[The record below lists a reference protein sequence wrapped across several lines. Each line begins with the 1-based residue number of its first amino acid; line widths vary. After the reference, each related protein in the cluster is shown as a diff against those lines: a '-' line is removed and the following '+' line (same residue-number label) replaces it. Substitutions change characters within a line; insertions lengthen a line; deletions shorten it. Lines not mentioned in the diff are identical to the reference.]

1 MTPVTKIGPAAY
13 HSSLAG
19 SARTDCGSPK
29 PEEAPMQMN
38 ILQATHP
45 DMIVGLDTAA
55 LRRHYLL
62 TELFVG
68 GEVRL
73 HYSHVERL
81 IVGGATPTGRPL
93 ALQAA
98 HEVGSASFL
107 DRRELG
113 IINIGAP
120 GKITIDG
127 RAYEMKSRDGLYV
140 AKGSE
145 SVVFESNDPASP
157 ARYYLVSSPAH
168 ARFETVKIAIGEA
181 KPMKLGSLET
191 SNQRTIYQYIHPEVC
206 KSSQLL
212 LGLTALE
219 PGSVWNTLP
228 CHLHERRSEI
238 YFYFD
243 MKADDRVFHF
253 MGQPNETRH
262 IVVANEQA
270 VVSPPWSIHTG
281 AGTSRYTFI
290 WAMAGDNQDYKDMDP
305 VPTPTLR

>member
-1 MTPVTKIGPAAY
+1 M
-13 HSSLAG
+13 
-19 SARTDCGSPK
+19 R
-29 PEEAPMQMN
+29 MN
-38 ILQATHP
+38 TLQATHP
-45 DMIVGLDTAA
+45 DMLVGLDTTA

-62 TELFVG
+62 TELFAADDI
-68 GEVRL
+68 RL

-93 ALQAA
+93 TLEAA
-98 HEVGSASFL
+98 REVGTASFL
-107 DRRELG
+107 ERRELG

-120 GKITIDG
+120 GKVTIDG

-140 AKGSE
+140 AKGSSAVVLE
-145 SVVFESNDPASP
+145 SREAAAPAK
-157 ARYYLVSSPAH
+157 YYLVSAPAH
-168 ARFETVKIAIGEA
+168 ARFETVKISIDEA

-191 SNQRTIYQYIHPEVC
+191 SNQRTIYQYVHPDIC

-219 PGSVWNTLP
+219 PGSVWNTMP
-228 CHLHERRSEI
+228 CHLHDRRSEV

-243 MKADDRVFHF
+243 MKPEDRVFHF
-253 MGQPNETRH
+253 MGQPTETRH

-290 WAMAGDNQDYKDMDP
+290 WAMAGDNQDYRDMDA
-305 VPTPTLR
+305 VPTATLR

>member
-1 MTPVTKIGPAAY
+1 
-13 HSSLAG
+13 
-19 SARTDCGSPK
+19 
-29 PEEAPMQMN
+29 MQMN

-62 TELFVG
+62 TELFAG
-68 GEVRL
+68 GDIRM

-81 IVGGATPTGRPL
+81 IVGGAIPTARPL
-93 ALQAA
+93 ALEAA
-98 HEVGSASFL
+98 REVGSVSFL
-107 DRRELG
+107 ARRELG
-113 IINIGAP
+113 IINIGSP
-120 GKITIDG
+120 GKVTIDG
-127 RAYEMKSRDGLYV
+127 RAYEMRSRDGLYV

-145 SVVFESNDPASP
+145 GVVFESNDPASP
-157 ARYYLVSSPAH
+157 AKFYLVSAPAH
-168 ARFETVKIAIGEA
+168 ARFETVKIAINEA

-191 SNQRTIYQYIHPEVC
+191 SNQRTIYQYIHPDVC

-219 PGSVWNTLP
+219 PGSVWNTMP
-228 CHLHERRSEI
+228 CHLHDRRSEI

-290 WAMAGDNQDYKDMDP
+290 WAMAGDNQDYKDMDA
-305 VPTPTLR
+305 VPTPTLK